1 MAPERDRQSPLPRTD
16 RVGAPAYLLRYLER
30 QAGQRAPEAAEP
42 DGDGPLYLRRF
53 RARQTGLAQPSAPP
67 VTVVGPDQQGW
78 TEAWLRTVRT
88 KEIVPP
94 PEARPKGRWLD
105 IHVVRHAETQGYST
119 DAGLTPLG
127 RWQARRR
134 GHDLSKG
141 LAEGETVRIVCA
153 PTARATETAEQ
164 IAAGIADGLELWG
177 RHAEIIGPEP
187 RDAFRNFQ
195 VWTPEGPRD
204 PTEAFRRYH
213 ATLEEYERTAVGD
226 RPLWLVE
233 IDRFWRLQNGGGD
246 PIAFWATTPLV
257 HFEPPSLVVLRF
269 LAGFADL
276 AAEADE
282 RTRIVLA
289 THSGPMR
296 GLAMWAFG
304 HDPGEPYNTEEV
316 RVKLRPETREAVVTF
331 RNRTQEIHVPA
342 PEEWP
347 EWASALTR
355 TLVTSAPT
363 PGGTP

>member
-1 MAPERDRQSPLPRTD
+1 MAGEDRSAPLPRTD

-30 QAGQRAPEAAEP
+30 RAGEAAEP
-42 DGDGPLYLRRF
+42 VEPDGEGPLYLRRF
-53 RARQTGLAQPSAPP
+53 RARRAAAATAPS
-67 VTVVGPDQQGW
+67 VTVPEALGPDQAGW

-127 RWQARRR
+127 KWQARRR

-141 LAEGETVRIVCA
+141 LAEGSVVRLVCA

-164 IAAGIADGLELWG
+164 IAAGIADGLEMWG
-177 RHAEIIGPEP
+177 RRVEVVGPEP
-187 RDAFRNFQ
+187 REAFRNFQ
-195 VWTPEGPRD
+195 VWTPDGPRD

-213 ATLEEYERTAVGD
+213 AVLEEYERTAVGD

-233 IDRFWRLQNGGGD
+233 LDRFWRLQNGGGD
-246 PIAFWATTPLV
+246 PIAFWATTPLL

-269 LAGFADL
+269 LAGFAEL
-276 AAEADE
+276 AAEVDE

-347 EWASALTR
+347 EWAAPVRALAGSA
-355 TLVTSAPT
+355 AT
-363 PGGTP
+363 PGGSS